1 MTKAAFKDQYIA
13 GHANAFRAAAKRY
26 DLPVELVASVAHVE
40 LGNDD
45 ARNDIAYALR
55 AEGGRDIPSGLG
67 VTETGRNLIQHLN
80 RPRAETSFGPY
91 NIQQRRA
98 AEILDYG
105 DINAMSETARRS
117 LVLTTREPVAA
128 TFMLAK
134 HLSDLRDQDFPGAK
148 VDKLA
153 YRQMVIIATRYR
165 HGREESQAKINN
177 LLKSGEN
184 YLSRM
189 QNVSTLLNR

>member
-1 MTKAAFKDQYIA
+1 MTKAAFKDQYVA

-67 VTETGRNLIQHLN
+67 ITETGRDLIRNIN

-98 AEILDYG
+98 AEILGYG

-117 LVLTTREPVAA
+117 LVPTTRDPAAA

-134 HLSDLRDQDFPGAK
+134 HLSDLRDQDFPGLSGKRLTKDMLRVVATSYK
-148 VDKLA
+148 FGPEEKIESIKRKIEDGA
-153 YRQMVIIATRYR
+153 YYISKWNIVKRLIT
-165 HGREESQAKINN
+165 
-177 LLKSGEN
+177 
-184 YLSRM
+184 
-189 QNVSTLLNR
+189 